1 MNPGS
6 EYHLLV
12 QSLIEKTQAYIE
24 QHQLLKPGARVGVAV
39 SGGADSVALLRLLL
53 DLRKALGI
61 VVSVVHYNHKLR
73 GADSEGDEEFV
84 GKLARRYEL
93 EPHCEGGDVK
103 GLAASQQKSIET
115 MARELRYE
123 FFWRLLSEGKLDRL
137 ATAHTLDDQAETVLM
152 RMVRGAGTRGLAGIY
167 PQLSAPGSRFSE
179 VCIIRPLLGVRR
191 KELEDYL
198 EELRQDWREDK
209 SNRDLRFTRN
219 RLRHGILP
227 RLERGMNPMVREAL
241 AEAAEIARSEENYW
255 QDEVAKVLPQVWDGK
270 QLNSLLS
277 VPLALQR
284 RLVRAAAEQL
294 GLGLEFKH
302 VEEILAVAS
311 GKEPKAMLPECWTV
325 THNKHVLCFVSPNAG
340 GGGAID
346 YQYSLSVPGRVEVP
360 EAGARFEAA
369 LVRSSEKA
377 EYNRGN
383 SLDAA
388 WLSKPL
394 HVRNWR
400 AGDRFWPA
408 HTKSPRK
415 IKELLQERHVTGTER
430 QPWPVVVS
438 GDQVVWLRGFPVP
451 VDLQPKE
458 DAAEGVLIQE
468 FPLS

>member
-1 MNPGS
+1 VNLGS
-6 EYHLLV
+6 EYHLPV
-12 QSLIEKTQAYIE
+12 QSLFEKTQAYIE

-61 VVSVVHYNHKLR
+61 VVSVVHFNHKLR

-84 GKLARRYEL
+84 GELAQRFAL
-93 EPHCEGGDVK
+93 EPHCASGDVK

-115 MARELRYE
+115 MARDLRYE
-123 FFWRLLSEGKLDRL
+123 FFRRLLSEGKLDRL

-167 PQLSAPGSRFSE
+167 PKLSAPGSRLSE
-179 VCIIRPLLGVRR
+179 ACIIRPLLGVRR
-191 KELEDYL
+191 KELENYL
-198 EELRQDWREDK
+198 AELRQDWREDK
-209 SNRDLRFTRN
+209 SNRDLRFARN
-219 RLRHGILP
+219 RVRHGILP
-227 RLERGMNPMVREAL
+227 RLERGMNPMVHEAL

-255 QDEVAKVLPQVWDGK
+255 QDEVAKVLPQLWDGK

-311 GKEPKAMLPECWTV
+311 GKEPKAMLPERWTV
-325 THNKHVLCFVSPNAG
+325 THNKQVLCFVSPNAG

-415 IKELLQERHVTGTER
+415 IKELLQERHVTGAER
-430 QPWPVVVS
+430 QRWPVVVS

>member
-1 MNPGS
+1 VNPGS

-53 DLRKALGI
+53 DLRKTLGI
-61 VVSVVHYNHKLR
+61 VVSLVHYNHKLR

-103 GLAASQQKSIET
+103 GLAASQRKSIET

-167 PQLSAPGSRFSE
+167 PRLSAPGSRFSE

-209 SNRDLRFTRN
+209 SNRDLRFARN

-294 GLGLEFKH
+294 GLALEFKH

-325 THNKHVLCFVSPNAG
+325 THNKQVLCFVSPNAG
-340 GGGAID
+340 SEGAIH

-369 LVRSSEKA
+369 LVRGSEKA

-383 SLDAA
+383 SLDTA
-388 WLSKPL
+388 WLTKPL

-408 HTKSPRK
+408 HTKSPKK
-415 IKELLQERHVTGTER
+415 IKELLQERHVSGAER
-430 QPWPVVVS
+430 QRWPVVVS

-458 DAAEGVLIQE
+458 HTAEALLIQE